1 MELRKRAFGMALG
14 IVWGLAM
21 LLGTWLLLL
30 WDSPGEMMFKLGNFY
45 IGYTY
50 SWGGAVI
57 GLIWGFVYGFIAG
70 VLIAWLYDLFCK
82 ILYKSKKTAE

>member
-1 MELRKRAFGMALG
+1 MELRKRALGIALG
-14 IVWGLAM
+14 IVWGLAT
-21 LLGTWLLLL
+21 LLGTWCLLL
-30 WDSPGEMMFKLGNFY
+30 WGSPGKIMSNLGVFY

-70 VLIAWLYDLFCK
+70 VLIAWLYGIFSK
-82 ILYKSKKTAE
+82 MIYKT